1 MVFSSLTFLLYFLPL
16 TLIIYYLLSFSIPVQ
31 NIWLLLMS
39 LLFYTWG
46 EPAYFWLLI
55 VSTLINYLLGLL
67 VGKFLDTKPKAAKFC
82 VFADVIL
89 NIGIL
94 FIFKYMTFFFFH
106 SFLRLISKG

>member
-67 VGKFLDTKPKAAKFC
+67 VGKFLDTKPKAAKFE
-82 VFADVIL
+82 AS
-89 NIGIL
+89 GIKVGSMPDL
-94 FIFKYMTFFFFH
+94 RCTFTIEKPPV
-106 SFLRLISKG
+106 LL